1 MHEHVAVR
9 PFLAQIDACRRAGVG
24 HVVGRHELEEPVEL
38 VDLGD
43 LREGVLAER
52 LQRRVAT
59 PQRERKRKAQAL
71 DAEGAVDLV
80 EIAGEADV
88 GAGAVLADA
97 GGLVGVHERGL
108 LERESGEKGHVEIG
122 QRVLRGQLAREPVIG
137 GERSRRR
144 RGRRS
149 RQMRLGRRRRRSRI
163 AAKTRPSGP
172 NGPIGPI
179 GPSRGIRTSGSA
191 ASEDAEPSGQRRR
204 RFQPLPRP
212 RLQKLPHAEQPH
224 QILHRGNVEPA
235 LRPAGR
241 ADSRSGASPA
251 RAARSLRRRRAAA
264 VCD

>member
-1 MHEHVAVR
+1 MR
-9 PFLAQIDACRRAGVG
+9 CTNTSLSDPSWLRSM
-24 HVVGRHELEEPVEL
+24 HVVALESGTSS
-38 VDLGD
+38 GD
-43 LREGVLAER
+43 TSSKSPSNSWTSGICAKAFWQSDCSDVLLRLSEKGE
-52 LQRRVAT
+52 
-59 PQRERKRKAQAL
+59 RKAQAL

-137 GERSRRR
+137 GQRRRRR

-149 RQMRLGRRRRRSRI
+149 RQGRLGRRRRRSRI

-172 NGPIGPI
+172 NGPIGS
-179 GPSRGIRTSGSA
+179 SRGVERRGSA

-235 LRPAGR
+235 LRPAGW